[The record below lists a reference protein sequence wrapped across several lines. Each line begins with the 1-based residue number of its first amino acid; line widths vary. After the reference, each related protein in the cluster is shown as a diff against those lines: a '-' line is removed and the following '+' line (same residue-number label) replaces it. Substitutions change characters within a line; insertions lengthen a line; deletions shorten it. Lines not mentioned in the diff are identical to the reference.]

1 MPTAET
7 PKITARATDKFNVW
21 VTNHLTHISFD
32 QKILFVHNLY
42 IMIKAGLS
50 LVAALKILSQQ
61 ISNKRLKTIISE
73 IKEQI
78 EKGRQLS
85 EVLGDYPAVFPPIY
99 VSMIGAG
106 EVAGKM
112 EEALHQVV
120 TQMKKSRELYSKIRG
135 ALVYPAVVL
144 TAMVGIG
151 IQMVVFV
158 LPKLLVMFDDVGAEL
173 PLSTQIL
180 IKIVRFTENH
190 GLLLAAMIIAAIT
203 GLVWLLKQ
211 PKVKRATHKAN
222 LYLPIAGTIIK
233 KINLAS
239 FTLTLSSLLESTIPI
254 IDAVRITGSVQTN
267 LTYREALIHV
277 SEALK
282 KGVPLS
288 ETLAV
293 YPHLFTPMVVQMIMV
308 GEESGQVDQMLR
320 ELSEFYGNEVDNTMK
335 NFSTIV
341 EPVIILIM
349 GAAVAALAVSV
360 IMPMYSLAQNF

>member
-1 MPTAET
+1 MPIANALSTKNTTAN
-7 PKITARATDKFNVW
+7 KISTW
-21 VTNHLTHISFD
+21 ITNHLTRVSFD

-50 LVAALKILSQQ
+50 LVAALKILAEQ
-61 ISNKRLKTIISE
+61 ITNKRLQIIISE

-85 EVLGDYPAVFPPIY
+85 DVLADYPAVFPPIY

-112 EEALHQVV
+112 EESLRQVV

-135 ALVYPAVVL
+135 ALIYPAVVL

-158 LPKLLVMFDDVGAEL
+158 LPKLLIMFDDIGAEL
-173 PLSTQIL
+173 PLSTKIL
-180 IKIVRFTENH
+180 IKIVRFTQNH
-190 GLLLAAMIIAAIT
+190 GLFLALAIIVIIALLIW
-203 GLVWLLKQ
+203 LVRQ
-211 PKVKRATHKAN
+211 PKIKRLVHRGTLH
-222 LYLPIAGTIIK
+222 LPIAGIIIK

-267 LTYREALIHV
+267 ITYREALIHV

-282 KGVPLS
+282 KGTPLS

-293 YPHLFTPMVVQMIMV
+293 YPNLFTPMVVQMIMV

-349 GAAVAALAVSV
+349 GVAVAALAVSV